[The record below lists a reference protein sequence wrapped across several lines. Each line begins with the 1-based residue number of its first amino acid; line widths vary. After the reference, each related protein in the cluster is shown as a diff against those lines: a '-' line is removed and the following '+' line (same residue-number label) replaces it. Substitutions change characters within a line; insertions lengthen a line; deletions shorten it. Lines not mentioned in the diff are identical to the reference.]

1 LGGRNGARGRFLGCN
16 SPDECRSVRAGQERV
31 GTHPVSAS
39 VFPCPADRAS
49 FCPSRET
56 TPSSRSCTKRSSMW
70 SASASTLICTWPLP
84 APVRQLIPLAR
95 RQWRSATSVTECPV
109 APAQQ
114 LRHDYPRNA
123 RGQRNGDHSV
133 CQYYVVRYCC
143 AALIRMRAG
152 RQRQYEVAAL
162 ANLCLSTT
170 DEAKTLIPTL
180 NSRFEDEDD
189 ASLQQILEQIQN
201 GAP

>member
-1 LGGRNGARGRFLGCN
+1 MHKTLEYVERFRKYTN
-16 SPDECRSVRAGQERV
+16 MYVA
-31 GTHPVSAS
+31 AS
-39 VFPCPADRAS
+39 CPR
-49 FCPSRET
+49 P
-56 TPSSRSCTKRSSMW
+56 
-70 SASASTLICTWPLP
+70 STLPL
-84 APVRQLIPLAR
+84 VR

-109 APAQQ
+109 DPAQQ

-123 RGQRNGDHSV
+123 RGQRNGDDSF
-133 CQYYVVRYCC
+133 CQYYVVQYCC
-143 AALIRMRAG
+143 AALIRTRAD